1 MRFASLYEFVRRVAL
16 LSNGLV
22 IDLMHRWL
30 VRAIGASR
38 SQAIKIVHETYD
50 LSCRRCLITTKQLG
64 VGPVALWRKLMRYT
78 EYLVGSAWDACE
90 LTWIDHDN
98 DAVCIVS
105 ADCLALVLDI
115 DERVPKSEEEG
126 EPSPIVFHATGPMDR
141 ASHKTARDPL
151 YPRIVAEVAGS
162 YLRNMSVFQR
172 RRLNAT
178 LRDHPMEIKSLQTAH
193 LAIAHV
199 VKTQAEMMRLD
210 EEAERHARELL
221 EQEAITARDTE
232 RKRQQR
238 NNRKKN
244 KTERKRNAPRALDV
258 AIDVALGDELHSP
271 STNEVPPV
279 GPDCVVC
286 MDAPVEMVYM
296 PCMHMCTCEECARSS
311 AIKSPSICPL
321 CREPCS
327 EIRRVFFP

>member
-1 MRFASLYEFVRRVAL
+1 MRFASLYELVRRVAL

-22 IDLMHRWL
+22 IDLVHRWL

-64 VGPVALWRKLMRYT
+64 VGPVALWRKLMRHT

-115 DERVPKSEEEG
+115 DEKVPKSEES
-126 EPSPIVFHATGPMDR
+126 EPSPIVLHATGPMDR

-151 YPRIVAEVAGS
+151 YPRIVGEVAGF

-178 LRDHPMEIKSLQTAH
+178 LRDHPMEIKSLQGAH
-193 LAIAHV
+193 RAIAHV
-199 VKTQAEMMRLD
+199 VKTQAEMMRRD

-221 EQEAITARDTE
+221 EQEESTARDLE

-238 NNRKKN
+238 KNRKRN
-244 KTERKRNAPRALDV
+244 KTERKRNGPPALDIAV
-258 AIDVALGDELHSP
+258 DAALGDVLHSP
-271 STNEVPPV
+271 STNEGQAV

-296 PCMHMCTCEECARSS
+296 PCMHMCTCEECARGS
-311 AIKSPSICPL
+311 AIQSPGICPL
-321 CREPCS
+321 CREACR